1 MESPF
6 FVASLGSE
14 GSILVMMMA
23 KLVGFATVRSEFV
36 WIRFRLAVRR
46 LSGLCWACIVCGT
59 LSFSQL
65 ADISPADNPG
75 AEIRWG

>member
-1 MESPF
+1 MARPF
-6 FVASLGSE
+6 FVASLDAE

-36 WIRFRLAVRR
+36 WIRFRLSVRR
-46 LSGLCWACIVCGT
+46 LRGLCWACIVCGT
-59 LSFSQL
+59 LSFSQT
-65 ADISPADNPG
+65 ADISPADNSD